1 MFLKVILTIL
11 AILAVAFILMVIL
24 ALAKKKSSVYGTEP
38 EQKNP
43 LEGKKVV
50 FVENENEPENADGV
64 RGHLEAVGESSHQAA
79 FYEKYI
85 KRGLDVILSF
95 GGLVVLS
102 PVFLAIFIAIKIDDP
117 GPILFTQK
125 RVGKNK
131 QYFKLHKFRS
141 MKMCTPHDKPTH
153 MLENPEQ
160 YITKV
165 GKFLRAHSLDE
176 LPQIWDIFIGNMSV
190 IGPRPGL
197 WNQDLLTA
205 ERDKY
210 GANDVRP
217 GLTGWAQINGRDELE
232 IPDKAKL
239 DGEYVAKMGLGMDLK
254 CFLGSVGVFGGDDSV
269 VEGGTGEMAKKGMKR

>member
-11 AILAVAFILMVIL
+11 AILAVAFILMAIL
-24 ALAKKKSSVYGTEP
+24 ALVKKGGSVYKNAP
-38 EQKNP
+38 EQRNK

-64 RGHLEAVGESSHQAA
+64 RGHLEAVGESTHQAG

-102 PVFLAIFIAIKIDDP
+102 PVFLVLAVAIYIDDP
-117 GPILFTQK
+117 GPVLFTQK
-125 RVGKNK
+125 RLGKNK

-141 MKMCTPHDKPTH
+141 MKMSTPHDKPTH

-160 YITKV
+160 YITRV

-210 GANDVRP
+210 GANDVKP

-232 IPDKAKL
+232 IQDKAKL
-239 DGEYVAKMGLGMDLK
+239 DGEYVARMGIGMDLK

-269 VEGGTGEMAKKGMKR
+269 VEGGTGEMAKKGNRK